1 MMFIFEP
8 MTYLRLLILGLVLYS
23 CAAHA
28 QCVAPYSN
36 LSNNFYAYENGEGHF
51 LEPIQPTSFKVGK
64 NFLAFINGQN
74 SRLRVYY
81 GDKVYTVCENAAD
94 YWATDNWFVWK
105 NFGLLGVLYN
115 NELKTLDK
123 QVNGEYWIGDSLIA
137 WNSQFNDL
145 RVFYQGETRAIDQFL
160 PQQKTAPDGTT
171 TYSNVS
177 IGPNILAY
185 VDQSVIFK
193 AFYNNKVVNV
203 ENYEPPMFKCA
214 RDFIVYIDY
223 NNNYKFFYKGVSYET
238 TINNIKRYWLGEG
251 FFAYYNIQSE
261 LAVWYDGE
269 ENIIA
274 QDLPQDIT
282 VANNIIA
289 YTDKS
294 NNFWVWYKGKVELL
308 ERFKPQSV
316 KVYRDLLVY
325 QDQYGRLKGYYF
337 GKQVDVSDQ
346 IVTSYNMYNA
356 TVSYS
361 LQRGETIFWCE
372 GKSTP
377 IEY

>member
-1 MMFIFEP
+1 
-8 MTYLRLLILGLVLYS
+8 MTSFKLLMATVLLYAS
-23 CAAHA
+23 AASA

-51 LEPIQPTSFKVGK
+51 LEPVQPTSYKVGK
-64 NFLAFINGQN
+64 NYLAFINGQN

-81 GDKVYTVCENAAD
+81 GGKVYTVCENAAD

-115 NELKTLDK
+115 NELKPLDK
-123 QVNGEYWIGDSLIA
+123 MVTGEYWIGDSIIA

-160 PQQKTAPDGTT
+160 PQQKTAADGTT

-185 VDQSVIFK
+185 VDQSNIFK
-193 AFYNNKVVNV
+193 AFYNNKVVAV

-223 NNNYKFFYKGVSYET
+223 NNNFKFFYKGVQYET
-238 TINNIKRYWLGEG
+238 TINNVKRYWLGEG

-261 LAVWYDGE
+261 LVVWYEGE
-269 ENIIA
+269 ERVIA
-274 QDLPQDIT
+274 QDQPQDMH
-282 VANNIIA
+282 VANNIMA

-294 NNFWVWYKGKVELL
+294 SNFWVWYKGKAEML
-308 ERFKPQSV
+308 ERFKPLSV
-316 KVYRDLLVY
+316 KLYRDLVVY
-325 QDQYGRLKGYYF
+325 QDLDGRLKGYYM
-337 GKQVDVSDQ
+337 GKQIKVSDQ
-346 IVTSYNMYNA
+346 IVTSYNLYNE

-361 LQRGETIFWCE
+361 LQRGETIFWCQ
-372 GKSTP
+372 GQSTP
-377 IEY
+377 VEY